1 MSLFR
6 ADFGRIHNY
15 IPSFFIPSYVHPLV
29 EISFYSTGFKS
40 SFTMPLRIVEID
52 DSKSKSSIS
61 QKSCNV
67 DASYEQCL
75 AWFFYRL
82 PSFID
87 PFTEAFLYR
96 QDFLRKNDVP
106 EPLHQFIRGHPVV
119 VCSLHSNWECRGTLT
134 YPISPE
140 LLFIVKVTWG
150 FEVPVHSRKGNDEL
164 FSESKNSNVKC
175 PLVDESSKWSAKNI

>member
-29 EISFYSTGFKS
+29 KISFYSTGFKS

-82 PSFID
+82 
-87 PFTEAFLYR
+87 L
-96 QDFLRKNDVP
+96 
-106 EPLHQFIRGHPVV
+106 PLLIPLQKHF
-119 VCSLHSNWECRGTLT
+119 C
-134 YPISPE
+134 
-140 LLFIVKVTWG
+140 IVKIFWEKRCLRTPASIYQRAPRSCLFLT
-150 FEVPVHSRKGNDEL
+150 FELGMSRDL
-164 FSESKNSNVKC
+164 DLPHFPWITVYSESDVGVWGTST
-175 PLVDESSKWSAKNI
+175 LQKWKRWAI